1 MNRKS
6 TPTGMLYGTIIAS
19 AIYAASTP
27 FLNYAVESS
36 SRIPETQVVQI
47 KKEQKTKGHVRSLEE
62 KIIEEEV
69 KKISRGLNEI
79 GRFNINTPKRREVFY
94 GRTNVP
100 GIKVI
105 EYSDGKPLEIKGKA
119 SFYYPGSNKDPY
131 SGGDSAAVGIKFAR
145 FDEQEIVTVA
155 GSDRFLKMGDYIEI
169 ENPKNER
176 KTCALVVD
184 RFAEWLIEKR
194 PDRVIDIRLD
204 TPVKDK
210 LDLVYGVPKISVR
223 RIGRFNYNKSDEK
236 WGFERYQS

>member
-1 MNRKS
+1 
-6 TPTGMLYGTIIAS
+6 MLYGIIIAG

-27 FLNYAVESS
+27 FHSYAVESS
-36 SRIPETQVVQI
+36 LRTPETQVVEI
-47 KKEQKTKGHVRSLEE
+47 KNGQKTKSRPSSLEE
-62 KIIEEEV
+62 KIIEQEI

-79 GRFNINTPKRREVFY
+79 GKFNINTPERREALY
-94 GRTNVP
+94 GRTNVS

-105 EYSDGKPLEIKGKA
+105 EYSDGKPLEIEGKA

-155 GSDRFLKMGDYIEI
+155 GSDRFFKMGDYIEI
-169 ENPKNER
+169 ENPKNGK

-184 RFAEWLIEKR
+184 RFAKWLIEKR
-194 PDRVIDIRLD
+194 PERLIDIRLD
-204 TPVKDK
+204 TPIKDK